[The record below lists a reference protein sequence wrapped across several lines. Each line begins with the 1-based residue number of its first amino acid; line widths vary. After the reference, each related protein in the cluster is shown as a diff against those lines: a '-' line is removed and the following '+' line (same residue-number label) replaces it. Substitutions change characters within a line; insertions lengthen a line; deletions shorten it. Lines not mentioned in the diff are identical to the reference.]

1 MGFLRRFIE
10 SKSEKVKAL
19 RAAALL
25 ASFYAGLHNIKIMG
39 VALFIAGIG
48 SIWRYRE
55 QSAEE
60 HALRF
65 LRATFGLALVV
76 M

>member
-1 MGFLRRFIE
+1 
-10 SKSEKVKAL
+10 
-19 RAAALL
+19 
-25 ASFYAGLHNIKIMG
+25 MG